1 VTAEVSTTYDRLR
14 SEIVGH
20 LRRLAAENGG
30 RAPGFKKFEQ
40 ETGIGYVDWYG
51 KCWARWGDAVA
62 EAGLTPNQLTQRS
75 DANKLLAD
83 FVEAARHYG
92 RLPTSGDLKMYGR
105 IRANFP
111 TDKTFANVLG
121 LRAQLVENLRAF
133 VSDKPDYA
141 DVAAMLPIEPIADRT
156 PRNEAADGF
165 VYLIQYGEYFKVGRS
180 ADLERRV
187 KEIKIALPDTG
198 VLAHSIRTDDPPG
211 IEAYWHR
218 RFADKRANGEWFKLT
233 RADIAAFKRRK
244 FQ

>member
-1 VTAEVSTTYDRLR
+1 MIAALAPADQKLREDIVAE
-14 SEIVGH
+14 IKKI
-20 LRRLAAENGG
+20 AAANGG
-30 RAPGFKKFEQ
+30 KAPGFKKFELQ
-40 ETGIGYVDWYG
+40 TGIPYSAWYG
-51 KCWARWGDAVA
+51 RCWARWSDAVA

-75 DANKLLAD
+75 DADKLLAD
-83 FVEAARHYG
+83 YAEAARHYG
-92 RLPTSGDLKMYGR
+92 KLPSAGDLKMYGR
-105 IRANFP
+105 VRANFP

-121 LRAQLVENLRAF
+121 LKSQLVENLRTFALAR
-133 VSDKPDYA
+133 PDYA
-141 DVAAMLPIEPIADRT
+141 DVVAMLPIAPVAEAT
-156 PRNEAADGF
+156 PRAETTDGF
-165 VYLIQYGEYFKVGRS
+165 VYLIQYGDYFKVGRS

-218 RFADKRANGEWFKLT
+218 RFADRRANGEWFKLT